1 MRLSRPVAVIVA
13 LSGATLAG
21 CGYNTIPANEDRAR
35 AEWANVQNQYQRRAD
50 LASNLVRA
58 VEAAA
63 ASERGILTEV
73 IEAHTRASAIAVM
86 PETLNDPA
94 AFQQYQEAQTQLSQ
108 ALSRLLL
115 VVERFPQILSNHNFL
130 TLQAQL
136 EGRAQGIAVARRAY
150 NEAARAHNR
159 ALRTF
164 PTVIWSNTLHSGAA
178 PLPEFTAVAE
188 AHAAPPVDLSVGKAD
203 PTTAPGPAPTPPGDV
218 GSGAAGA

>member
-1 MRLSRPVAVIVA
+1 MRMSCPVAVIVA

-50 LASNLVRA
+50 LAPNLVRT

-63 ASERGILTEV
+63 ASERGVLTEL
-73 IEAHTRASAIAVM
+73 IEAHTRATAIVVT
-86 PETLNDPA
+86 PETLIDPA

-115 VVERFPQILSNHNFL
+115 VAERLPQILSNQNFL

-164 PTVIWSNTLHSGAA
+164 PTVIWSKTLHSGAE
-178 PLPEFTAVAE
+178 PLPEFTAIAG
-188 AHAAPPVDLSVGKAD
+188 AHAAPLAD
-203 PTTAPGPAPTPPGDV
+203 IVPPAP
-218 GSGAAGA
+218 AAAPAA